1 MAGRGRPKAPL
12 VLSDEERET
21 LVRWSRRAK
30 SSQALALRCRIVLGC
45 SEDGGLRANQEV
57 AAQLGVWPQTVTKWR
72 RRFLERRL
80 DGLADEPRPGGP
92 RRISDELIENVI
104 VQTLEATPTN
114 ATHWSRASMAA
125 QSGLSKSTIG
135 RVWKAFG
142 LKPHLVD
149 TFKLSNDP
157 QFIDKVRDVVGLYLA
172 PPEKALVLA
181 VDEKSQIQA
190 LDRSAPVLPMMPGM
204 PERRTHDYVRHGITT
219 LFAALDVATGKVI
232 GSIHRRHRA
241 VEFKKFLAKLDKEVP
256 ADLDVHLICDNY
268 TTHKHPTIAQWLAA
282 HPRFHMHFTP
292 TYSSWLNQVERWF
305 GLLTDKR
312 LRRGAHRSIQALE
325 NDIRAWI
332 DQWNTNPKP
341 LVWTKTAD
349 EILERLASYLQ
360 RIPGAGH

>member
-1 MAGRGRPKAPL
+1 
-12 VLSDEERET
+12 
-21 LVRWSRRAK
+21 
-30 SSQALALRCRIVLGC
+30 VLGC
-45 SEDGGLRANQEV
+45 AEDGGLRANQEV
-57 AAQLGVWPQTVTKWR
+57 AAELGIWPQTVTKWR
-72 RRFLERRL
+72 KRFLDRRL
-80 DGLADEPRPGGP
+80 AGLADEPRPGAP
-92 RRISDELIENVI
+92 RRITDAQVEDVI
-104 VQTLEATPTN
+104 VKTLEATPAD

-157 QFIDKVRDVVGLYLA
+157 QFIDKVRDVVGLYLD

-219 LFAALDVATGKVI
+219 LFAALDVATGEVI

-241 VEFKKFLAKLDKEVP
+241 AEFKKFLAKLDREVP
-256 ADLDVHLICDNY
+256 AGLDVHLICDNY
-268 TTHKHPTIAQWLAA
+268 STHKAPAITVWLAA
-282 HPRFHMHFTP
+282 HPRFHLHYTP

-305 GLLTDKR
+305 GLLTDKQ

-325 NDIRAWI
+325 KDIRAWI
-332 DQWNTNPKP
+332 EQWNTNPKP
-341 LVWTKTAD
+341 FAWTKTAD

-360 RIPGAGH
+360 RIPGTGH